1 MPDSGMI
8 LIYLLRSIAV
18 ILFYPRQ
25 HRSELHWLQHG
36 VLPGVGRSGRV
47 AKAAQPDEPRARLPQ
62 QPSHLHHRVHHRG
75 GA

>member
-1 MPDSGMI
+1 MADVGMI

-36 VLPGVGRSGRV
+36 VLPGVDRSCH
-47 AKAAQPDEPRARLPQ
+47 AARATQPDEPGARLPQ
-62 QPSHLHHRVHHRG
+62 QPDHLNHRG
-75 GA
+75 VP